1 MKRLYGLE
9 ILQNNSLQSKQDF
22 QELML
27 AILNPLKPHY
37 SENKARL
44 QLGSTMA
51 HYDIDATWMEAFSRP
66 LWALVP
72 YWAGGGREEASA
84 GNILCEERQ
93 ESVGAQGSTKA
104 RRNAEMHEYS
114 GNQEDFATI
123 YRRGLCAGTD
133 PESPEYWGKCS
144 PFNQRF
150 VEMAAIS
157 YGIMFAPEVVWE
169 PLSEQEKKNLCGYLN
184 KINEHPLPVCNWI
197 LFAVLVNI
205 AMKKVG
211 YPYSQKMLDEYLDG
225 LETFYLGDGWY
236 QDGDSGQKDYYI
248 SFAIHFYCLVYA
260 KVMEQEDAK
269 RAALYK
275 ERALSFAKQFI
286 YWFDEDGDAIPFGR
300 SLTYRFSQ
308 VSFFSACL
316 LADLEPFPVEVM
328 KGLIVRHLRSWL
340 KKDIFDR
347 DNILTIGYG
356 YPNLTM
362 AERYNAPGSPYW
374 SMKTF
379 AFLMLPDEHPFWT
392 VEEAPLPEMKPE
404 CPMPYADMFVRH
416 YGNHTTAFAPGVY
429 SPNGH
434 GQIVAKYGKF
444 AYDTKFSI
452 SVAKSCYELHENAP
466 DNMLAFFIDGYV
478 YVRRI
483 CMESKITESGV
494 YSKWSPYPGI
504 TVETTITPDAEG
516 HTRVHKITSDLECV
530 AYDCGFSIDRGDFE
544 PVGFESA
551 VGDGWA
557 EAKNVHG
564 WCKVTAVDNIA
575 ADALNARKNSEGQST
590 AERPDIS
597 DRVGAVGQAG
607 NDVPGITEMQPP
619 QGHMIISDPNL
630 NLLYTKTAIP
640 SVKYR
645 ICKGMQEIM
654 TCVSAKYMQ

>member
-1 MKRLYGLE
+1 MKKPEECTRLH
-9 ILQNNSLQSKQDF
+9 SKQDF
-22 QELML
+22 QELMFAL
-27 AILNPLKPHY
+27 LNPLKPYY

-44 QLGSTMA
+44 QLGVTMA
-51 HYDIDATWMEAFSRP
+51 HYDINAAWMEAFSRP
-66 LWALVP
+66 LWALVA
-72 YWAGGGREEASA
+72 YWAGGGRDAVQMMKNTGDNAQADRGDTNISFEE
-84 GNILCEERQ
+84 
-93 ESVGAQGSTKA
+93 
-104 RRNAEMHEYS
+104 
-114 GNQEDFATI
+114 I
-123 YRRGLCAGTD
+123 YRKGLCAGTD
-133 PESPEYWGKCS
+133 ETNPEYWGECGS
-144 PFNQRF
+144 FDQRF

-157 YGIMFAPEVVWE
+157 YGIMFAPEVIWD
-169 PLSEQEKKNLCGYLN
+169 PLTEQEKDNLCKYLN

-205 AMKKVG
+205 AMKKAG
-211 YPYSQKMLDEYLDG
+211 RPYSQKMLEEYMNG

-260 KVMEQEDAK
+260 KVMEQEDSA

-275 ERALSFAKQFI
+275 ERALTFAKQFI
-286 YWFDEDGDAIPFGR
+286 YWFDEDGDAVPFGR

-316 LADLEPFPVEVM
+316 LADLEPFPIPVM
-328 KGLIVRHLRSWL
+328 KGLIARHLRSWM
-340 KKDIFDR
+340 KRPIFDR
-347 DNILTIGYG
+347 DGILTIGYG

-379 AFLMLPDEHPFWT
+379 AFLMLPDEHPFWSA
-392 VEEAPLPEMKPE
+392 EEAPLPELKPD

-452 SVAKSCYELHENAP
+452 SVAKSCYEIHENAP
-466 DNMLAFFIDGYV
+466 DNMLAFMIDGYV

-483 CMESKITESGV
+483 CIESMITETGV

-504 TVETTITPDAEG
+504 IVETTVTPDETG
-516 HTRVHKITSDLECV
+516 HKRVHKIVSDRECV
-530 AYDCGFSIDRGDFE
+530 AYDCGFSINRGDFE
-544 PVGFESA
+544 QVGFESSK
-551 VGDGWA
+551 GDTWA
-557 EAKNVHG
+557 QASNENCC
-564 WCKVTAVDNIA
+564 CKVEAVLCRTAESSETKAV
-575 ADALNARKNSEGQST
+575 SEG
-590 AERPDIS
+590 
-597 DRVGAVGQAG
+597 AG
-607 NDVPGITEMQPP
+607 VSGE
-619 QGHMIISDPNL
+619 IIIADPNL

-640 SVKYR
+640 AVKYQ
-645 ICKGMQEIM
+645 IVKGEQELVTYVTAEYIG
-654 TCVSAKYMQ
+654 

>member
-1 MKRLYGLE
+1 MKKGIE
-9 ILQNNSLQSKQDF
+9 FTALQTNKLHTKQDF
-22 QELML
+22 QDLML
-27 AILNPLKPHY
+27 AILNPLKPYY

-44 QLGSTMA
+44 QLGVTMA
-51 HYDIDATWMEAFSRP
+51 HYDIGATWMEAFSRP

-72 YWAGGGREEASA
+72 YWAGGGTEQIDSEAKQMSDEGQQNNGNRE
-84 GNILCEERQ
+84 L
-93 ESVGAQGSTKA
+93 TF
-104 RRNAEMHEYS
+104 AE
-114 GNQEDFATI
+114 I
-123 YRRGLCAGTD
+123 YRKGLTAGTD
-133 PESPEYWGKCS
+133 ESNPEYWGECGS
-144 PFNQRF
+144 FDQRF

-157 YGIMFAPEVVWE
+157 YGIMFAPGEVWE
-169 PLSEQEKKNLCGYLN
+169 PLSEQEKKNLCTYLN

-211 YPYSQKMLDEYLDG
+211 YPYSPKMLEEYMNG
-225 LETFYLGDGWY
+225 LETFYLGEGWY

-248 SFAIHFYCLVYA
+248 SFAIHFYSLMYA
-260 KVMEQEDAK
+260 KVMEQDDPK

-275 ERALSFAKQFI
+275 ERALEFAKQFI

-308 VSFFSACL
+308 VSFFAACL
-316 LADLEPFPVEVM
+316 MADIEPFPVAVM
-328 KGLIVRHLRSWL
+328 KGLIARHLRSWL

-347 DNILTIGYG
+347 DGILTIGYG

-374 SMKTF
+374 GMKTF
-379 AFLMLPDEHPFWT
+379 AFLMLPDDHPFWS
-392 VEEAPLPEMKPE
+392 VEEAPLPKLTAD
-404 CPMPYADMFVRH
+404 CPMPYADMYVRH

-434 GQIVAKYGKF
+434 GQIVAKYSKF

-483 CMESKITESGV
+483 CIESKITENGV

-504 TVETTITPDAEG
+504 VVETTVTPDAEG
-516 HTRVHKITSDLECV
+516 HTRVHHITSDRECV
-530 AYDCGFSIDRGDFE
+530 AYDCGFAVDRGDFT
-544 PVGFESA
+544 PVGFESS
-551 VGDGWA
+551 VGDNWA
-557 EAKNVHG
+557 QASNEHCC
-564 WCKVTAVDNIA
+564 CKVETVGTKQEAAGHIIIA
-575 ADALNARKNSEGQST
+575 
-590 AERPDIS
+590 
-597 DRVGAVGQAG
+597 
-607 NDVPGITEMQPP
+607 
-619 QGHMIISDPNL
+619 DPNT

-640 SVKYR
+640 SVKYQ
-645 ICKGMQEIM
+645 IKKGQQELV
-654 TCVSAKYMQ
+654 TRVNAEYLG

>member
-1 MKRLYGLE
+1 MKKGIE
-9 ILQNNSLQSKQDF
+9 FTGLQNNRLHSKKDF
-22 QELML
+22 QDIML
-27 AILNPLKPHY
+27 SILKPLKPYY

-44 QLGSTMA
+44 QLGVTMA
-51 HYDIDATWMEAFSRP
+51 HYDIGAAWMEAFSRP

-72 YWAGGGREEASA
+72 YWAGGGVESDTDVSCKT
-84 GNILCEERQ
+84 GNC
-93 ESVGAQGSTKA
+93 SGALTF
-104 RRNAEMHEYS
+104 AE
-114 GNQEDFATI
+114 I
-123 YRRGLCAGTD
+123 YRKGLIAGTD
-133 PESPEYWGKCS
+133 EKNPEYWGECGS
-144 PFNQRF
+144 FDQRF

-157 YGIMFAPEVVWE
+157 CGIMFAPEVIWD
-169 PLSEQEKKNLCGYLN
+169 PLSEQEKKNLCSYLN

-211 YPYSQKMLDEYLDG
+211 YTYSQKMLDEYMDG

-236 QDGDSGQKDYYI
+236 QDGDSGQKDYYV
-248 SFAIHFYCLVYA
+248 SFAIHFYSLVYA
-260 KVMEQEDAK
+260 KVMEQDDP
-269 RAALYK
+269 RRSALYK
-275 ERALSFAKQFI
+275 ERALEFAKQFI

-316 LADLEPFPVEVM
+316 MADIEPFPVAVM
-328 KGLIVRHLRSWL
+328 KGLIARHLRSWL

-347 DNILTIGYG
+347 DGILTIGYG

-374 SMKTF
+374 GMKIF

-392 VEEAPLPEMKPE
+392 VEEAPLPQLKAD
-404 CPMPYADMFVRH
+404 CPMPYADMYVRH

-434 GQIVAKYGKF
+434 GQIVAKYSKF

-483 CMESKITESGV
+483 CMESKITENGV

-504 TVETTITPDAEG
+504 VVETTIMPDAEG
-516 HTRVHKITSDLECV
+516 HTRVHHITSDRECV
-530 AYDCGFSIDRGDFE
+530 AYDCGFAVNRGDFI
-544 PVGFESA
+544 PVGFESST
-551 VGDGWA
+551 GDGWA
-557 EAKNVHG
+557 QASNEYCC
-564 WCKVTAVDNIA
+564 CKVEDGRSDGLTDK
-575 ADALNARKNSEGQST
+575 ADAQQS
-590 AERPDIS
+590 
-597 DRVGAVGQAG
+597 GK
-607 NDVPGITEMQPP
+607 
-619 QGHMIISDPNL
+619 GHIIIADPNT

-640 SVKYR
+640 SVKYQIRKGEQELVTR
-645 ICKGMQEIM
+645 ILAEYIG
-654 TCVSAKYMQ
+654 